1 MTNLLLKNG
10 TVYVDGA
17 LKKADLL
24 IEDGIITKIEEGIF
38 EENCPVVDI
47 DKLYIIPGLTDV
59 HVHLREPGYSY
70 KETIATGTRAAARGG
85 FTTVCAMPNL
95 NPVPDSPEHLK
106 VEQDIIDRD
115 AVVNVLPYAAITVGE
130 KGKELADIEGMRDKC
145 FAFSD
150 DGKGVQSED
159 MMLAAMRLAAKHGKA
174 IVAHCEDESLLH
186 GGYIHDGEYAR
197 LHGHRGICSESEWG
211 PVKRD
216 CELAKESGVHYHVCH
231 ISAKETVDIIRDA
244 KKRGINVTCETGPHY
259 LALTD
264 TDIGEHG
271 RFKMNPP
278 IRSKED
284 RDALIKGVQDGT
296 IDCIITDHAPH
307 SAEEKSKG
315 LAGSS
320 MGVVGLETSFA
331 AINTFMVEKGYI
343 SFEKLVEIMAI
354 NPKKIFG
361 MDAGIKVGE
370 KADIAIVDRYI
381 KHKVNPEEFVSMG
394 KFTPFEGMTLT
405 GDVMA
410 TICNG
415 KIVYNR
421 LTDIKE

>member
-38 EENCPVVDI
+38 TENCPVVDI

-106 VEQDIIDRD
+106 AEQDIIDRD

-244 KKRGINVTCETGPHY
+244 KKRGINITCETGPHY

-331 AINTFMVEKGYI
+331 AINTIMVEKGYI

>member
-38 EENCPVVDI
+38 TENCPVVDI

-106 VEQDIIDRD
+106 AEQDIIDRD
-115 AVVNVLPYAAITVGE
+115 AVISVLPYAAITVGE

-150 DGKGVQSED
+150 DGKGVQSEE

-186 GGYIHDGEYAR
+186 GGYIHDG
-197 LHGHRGICSESEWG
+197 
-211 PVKRD
+211 
-216 CELAKESGVHYHVCH
+216 
-231 ISAKETVDIIRDA
+231 
-244 KKRGINVTCETGPHY
+244 
-259 LALTD
+259 
-264 TDIGEHG
+264 
-271 RFKMNPP
+271 
-278 IRSKED
+278 
-284 RDALIKGVQDGT
+284 
-296 IDCIITDHAPH
+296 
-307 SAEEKSKG
+307 
-315 LAGSS
+315 
-320 MGVVGLETSFA
+320 
-331 AINTFMVEKGYI
+331 
-343 SFEKLVEIMAI
+343 
-354 NPKKIFG
+354 
-361 MDAGIKVGE
+361 
-370 KADIAIVDRYI
+370 
-381 KHKVNPEEFVSMG
+381 
-394 KFTPFEGMTLT
+394 
-405 GDVMA
+405 
-410 TICNG
+410 
-415 KIVYNR
+415 
-421 LTDIKE
+421 

>member
-38 EENCPVVDI
+38 AENCPVVDI

-130 KGKELADIEGMRDKC
+130 KGKELSDIEGMRDKC

-186 GGYIHDGEYAR
+186 GGYIHDGEYAK
-197 LHGHRGICSESEWG
+197 LHGHKGICSESEWG

-216 CELAKESGVHYHVCH
+216 CELAKETGVHYHVCH

-244 KKRGINVTCETGPHY
+244 KKRGINITCETGPHY